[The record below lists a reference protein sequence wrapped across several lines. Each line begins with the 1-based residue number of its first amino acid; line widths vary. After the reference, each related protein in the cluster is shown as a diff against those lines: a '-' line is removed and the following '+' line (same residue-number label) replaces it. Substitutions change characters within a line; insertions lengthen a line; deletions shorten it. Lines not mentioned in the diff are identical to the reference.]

1 MAGKRP
7 SLTDTMKA
15 VQGERQAVR
24 LIHDPESVS
33 NTPREATFRAGK
45 KRAMAPLSV
54 EDHRRLK
61 RLSADT
67 DKTIEEL
74 MVEAV
79 NDLLIKH
86 GM

>member
-1 MAGKRP
+1 
-7 SLTDTMKA
+7 MKA

-24 LIHDPESVS
+24 LIHDPEPVS
-33 NTPREATFRAGK
+33 SAPREATASATFRAGK
-45 KRAMAPLSV
+45 KRAMAPLSI